1 MKTPDK
7 LIEKNVALLVGTE
20 ALDLY
25 LKEISWNLRTMIGQ
39 ADVLET
45 AIIKMKKQLYQHGAP
60 ERLVAHLNS
69 AQSFVQEEASRH
81 FCGAASA
88 AQ

>member
-7 LIEKNVALLVGTE
+7 LIEKNVALLVGTQ

-25 LKEISWNLRTMIGQ
+25 LKEISSNLRTMMGQ

-45 AIIKMKKQLYQHGAP
+45 MVFELHQEIGHG
-60 ERLVAHLNS
+60 RS
-69 AQSFVQEEASRH
+69 
-81 FCGAASA
+81 
-88 AQ
+88 

>member
-45 AIIKMKKQLYQHGAP
+45 AIIEIK
-60 ERLVAHLNS
+60 
-69 AQSFVQEEASRH
+69 EA
-81 FCGAASA
+81 A
-88 AQ
+88 AQTRRDGATSGASQ